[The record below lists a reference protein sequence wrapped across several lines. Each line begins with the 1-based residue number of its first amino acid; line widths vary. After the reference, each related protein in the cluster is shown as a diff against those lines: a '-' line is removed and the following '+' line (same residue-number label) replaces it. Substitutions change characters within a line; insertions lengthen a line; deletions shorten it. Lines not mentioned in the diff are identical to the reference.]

1 MRFNIHA
8 PIDLI
13 DPLGEFQTL
22 DAVREISR
30 AIEASG
36 AAGAYVTEHPAPD
49 AHWLH
54 NDPTGHDTLDPFTSL
69 AFVAAATTTLKVIT
83 NVVVVPYRN
92 PFITAKAAATLQ
104 ILSGGRF
111 IFGAGTGYQLGEF
124 EALGVPF
131 NKRGALMDEALE
143 TIRMAWAG
151 GAVVKKGMG
160 FEAKGNEPRPVPNPA
175 PPIWIGGGS
184 IKAVERAARWGD
196 GWAPFFALPTN
207 DPHVEAS
214 SVTSIAQLR
223 EKMAHC
229 QELRATLGKTG
240 PFDLSIGVP
249 VKLKPKDNATA
260 REYGDKV
267 QELAAAGVTWAT
279 VILPGKTR
287 AQFLDHLAWFGEEVI
302 AKDRRG

>member
-1 MRFNIHA
+1 MKFNIHA

-13 DPLGEFQTL
+13 DPPGEFQTPA
-22 DAVREISR
+22 AVQEIAR
-30 AIEASG
+30 AIEACG
-36 AAGAYVTEHPAPD
+36 AHGAYVTEHPAPD

-54 NDPTGHDTLDPFTSL
+54 NDPTGHDTLDPFTAL
-69 AFVAAATTTLKVIT
+69 AFIAAATDQLKVIT

-92 PFITAKAAATLQ
+92 PFLVAKAAATLQ

-151 GAVVKKGMG
+151 GAVVKKGMA
-160 FEAKGNEPRPVPNPA
+160 FDAKGNEPRPVPDPA

-184 IKAVERAARWGD
+184 EKAVERAARWGD
-196 GWAPFFALPTN
+196 GWSPFFALPTN

-214 SVTSIAQLR
+214 SVTSIAQLK
-223 EKMAHC
+223 EKMARC
-229 QELRATLGKTG
+229 AELRAKLGRRG

-249 VKLKPKDNATA
+249 VKLKPGDNATA
-260 REYGDKV
+260 REYFDKV
-267 QELAAAGVTWAT
+267 QELAEAGVTWVT
-279 VILPGKTR
+279 VILPGKMR
-287 AQFLDHLAWFGEEVI
+287 AQFLDNLRWFGEEVI
-302 AKDRRG
+302 AKDRS

>member
-1 MRFNIHA
+1 MKFNIHA

-13 DPLGEFQTL
+13 DPPGEFQTP
-22 DAVREISR
+22 DAVVEIAQ
-30 AIEASG
+30 AIEA
-36 AAGAYVTEHPAPD
+36 AGGHGTYVTEHPAPD

-69 AFVAAATTTLKVIT
+69 AFLAAATKQLMVMT

-92 PFITAKAAATLQ
+92 PFLTAKAAATLQ

-111 IFGAGTGYQLGEF
+111 IFGAGTGYQIGEF

-151 GAVVKKGMG
+151 GAVVKKGMN
-160 FEAKGNEPRPVPNPA
+160 FDAKGNEPRPVPNPA

-196 GWAPFFALPTN
+196 GWSPFFALPTN
-207 DPHVEAS
+207 DPQVEAS
-214 SVTSIAQLR
+214 SVTSIDQL
-223 EKMAHC
+223 KAKFGHC
-229 QELRATLGKTG
+229 QELRAKLGKTG
-240 PFDLSIGVP
+240 PFDLCIGVP
-249 VKLKPKDNATA
+249 VRLKAGDNGTA
-260 REYGDKV
+260 RAYFDKV
-267 QELAAAGVTWAT
+267 QELAAVGVSWVT
-279 VILPGKTR
+279 VALPGKTR
-287 AQFLDHLAWFGEEVI
+287 AQFLDTLAWFGEEVV
-302 AKDRRG
+302 AKDA

>member
-1 MRFNIHA
+1 MKFIIHA

-13 DPLGEFQTL
+13 SPPGEFQTPE
-22 DAVREISR
+22 AAAEIAR
-30 AIEASG
+30 AIEA
-36 AAGAYVTEHPAPD
+36 AGAHGTYVTEHPAPD

-69 AFVAAATTTLKVIT
+69 AFLAAATKTLMVVT

-92 PFITAKAAATLQ
+92 PFLTAKAAATLQ
-104 ILSGGRF
+104 VLSGGRF
-111 IFGAGTGYQLGEF
+111 IFGAGTGYQVGEF

-151 GAVVKKGMG
+151 GAVVKKGMN
-160 FEAKGNEPRPVPNPA
+160 FDAKGNEPRPVPNPA

-207 DPHVEAS
+207 DPNVEAS
-214 SVTSIAQLR
+214 SVTSIEQL
-223 EKMAHC
+223 KAKYAHC
-229 QELRATLGKTG
+229 QELRAKLGKTA
-240 PFDLSIGVP
+240 PFDLCIGVP
-249 VKLKPKDNATA
+249 AKLTPGDNGSA
-260 REYGDKV
+260 RAYSDKV
-267 QELAAAGVTWAT
+267 QELAAAGVSWAT
-279 VILPGKTR
+279 VNLPGKTR
-287 AQFLDHLAWFGEEVI
+287 AHFLDNVRWFGEEVV
-302 AKDRRG
+302 AKNR